1 MDEYDVA
8 MTTAT
13 LPLKKMSLRQKL
25 SVMESLWEEL
35 SRTPESLPS
44 PTWHKDILDERRN
57 RVARG
62 EAKFVDWETAKS
74 RIRRKV
80 S

>member
-1 MDEYDVA
+1 

-25 SVMESLWEEL
+25 TVMESLWEEL
-35 SRTPESLPS
+35 SRTPETLPS
-44 PTWHKDILDERRN
+44 PAWHKDILDERRR
-57 RVARG
+57 RVASG
-62 EAKFVDWETAKS
+62 KAQFVDWETAKA
-74 RIRRKV
+74 RIRKKV